1 MTAGAVML
9 TDSIYWII
17 IFPFL
22 TMRDYSL
29 DFLTVNMHTL
39 NAVLL
44 LGDTALNCLPFPWFR
59 VSYFILWTGFFCHF
73 PVDCAC
79 LCINL
84 VAIPIS

>member
-29 DFLTVNMHTL
+29 DF
-39 NAVLL
+39 
-44 LGDTALNCLPFPWFR
+44 
-59 VSYFILWTGFFCHF
+59 VSSVF
-73 PVDCAC
+73 
-79 LCINL
+79 
-84 VAIPIS
+84 